1 MMKLRRPALP
11 SDLDADLSVAVIG
24 GNIRA
29 LLSDS
34 EIPLKESYIFN
45 GMHERTVKGDDLIV
59 SVASSSKRH
68 QLKYSLNRD
77 SLYHILPEYLFHP
90 LDRYADT
97 EGDKEEFLRQREA
110 QKQVEADAK
119 EYFYI
124 YDRTFNDLRIAFQ
137 HHLNDNLLDNEAFI
151 IDFLTENEDVN
162 RNNPF
167 ISASLPN
174 ILSLRANRGSKALVN
189 IALKATF
196 GQNLVELKRAFREI
210 PVPIDSDDCHISL
223 DDTIDDLFCG
233 NEFTDW
239 VEVITVR
246 YQTEILS
253 PQDIARITEEL
264 KGFTVFFKRWFLA
277 GNQELRVEFGD
288 YGKTPVIA
296 AGSGDGQL
304 FLNYNTQ
311 LLVS

>member
-1 MMKLRRPALP
+1 MRLQRPRFNP
-11 SDLDADLSVAVIG
+11 EIDADVAVAVIDR
-24 GNIRA
+24 NIAA
-29 LLSDS
+29 LS
-34 EIPLKESYIFN
+34 EKISPLQKLYVFE
-45 GMHERTVKGDDLIV
+45 GMHQRTAKGDELSL
-59 SVASSSKRH
+59 SVSSSQKRSVV
-68 QLKYSLNRD
+68 KYSLNRD

-167 ISASLPN
+167 ISACLPQ
-174 ILSLRANRGSKALVN
+174 ILSLRANRGSQALIN

-210 PVPIDSDDCHISL
+210 PVPIDSDNCHINL
-223 DDTIDDLFCG
+223 DGTIDDLFCG

-239 VEVITVR
+239 VEVISVR

-253 PQDIARITEEL
+253 PQDIGRITEEL
-264 KGFTVFFKRWFLA
+264 KEFTVFFRRWFLA
-277 GNQELRVEFGD
+277 GNQELRVAFSD
-288 YGKTPVIA
+288 YAKAPVIA